1 MTLQTVQL
9 IHFDTGKL
17 DEIERRVRNLRGV
30 VEVLSTVRVQ
40 PDEWHWDEFSAAVR
54 SSEADIVVPVL
65 HGTGTAPEI
74 TFATGAEPRHITD
87 VFEAGPIMAPTLA
100 PLICTQHPHVED
112 WRRVAPHSRL
122 VLARSKVYG
131 VANTIRRL
139 VQGRIDKDDRISSG
153 QAAWCLHDP
162 SYARPSGAPEHSD
175 PRP

>member
-17 DEIERRVRNLRGV
+17 DEIEGRVQNLRGT

-54 SSEADIVVPVL
+54 SSEADIVTPVL

-122 VLARSKVYG
+122 VLANDTVHG
-131 VANTIRRL
+131 VARILQKL
-139 VQGRIDKDDRISSG
+139 VRGQIGEDDTISSG
-153 QAAWCLHDP
+153 HAQWFLHEP
-162 SYARPSGAPEHSD
+162 RTTSLWTHSRTE
-175 PRP
+175 P